1 VSGTSGSSG
10 TSGAAGAN
18 GSSGTSGSSGATGA
32 AGAKGT
38 SGSSGNSCGSPFLT
52 GQGNNACPDGY
63 AHSITNSDWSVIM
76 SGYENCITS
85 NCTTADSNNNF
96 IAGGTL
102 NIIAFDQTGAVV
114 GEVGYSSCNFIGG
127 GNTNKICARQNQTGN
142 IGFSFDNAVVGGLQ
156 NHICAFN
163 TGGQTVGTIAS
174 SFIGGGFQNR
184 ICVNTRGDYG
194 SCNAILGSK
203 SNYIEGNEFTVIG
216 GNNISVSGSY
226 TQQAHFNAISKVT
239 NNFKISHPDPTKCST
254 HFLTH
259 STMETPTAGDNIYRY
274 EVETVSCKASFEL
287 PSYYK
292 FLNENDQVWIT
303 PKDHH
308 GKAWACVTNDQTK
321 VCVNSDTDGKY
332 YVLVIGTRKDEC
344 AIGSWQGVERYK
356 IPTHIV
362 DYK

>member
-1 VSGTSGSSG
+1 
-10 TSGAAGAN
+10 
-18 GSSGTSGSSGATGA
+18 
-32 AGAKGT
+32 
-38 SGSSGNSCGSPFLT
+38 
-52 GQGNNACPDGY
+52 
-63 AHSITNSDWSVIM
+63 M
-76 SGYENCITS
+76 SGYENTITS
-85 NCTTADSNNNF
+85 NCASAASVSNF

-102 NIIAFDQTGAVV
+102 NLIRVAMSAGATGELGFVC
-114 GEVGYSSCNFIGG
+114 SNFIGG
-127 GNTNKICARQNQTGN
+127 GNTNLICVNQNSGTT
-142 IGFSFDNAVVGGLQ
+142 SWASRNAIVGGLQ
-156 NHICAFN
+156 NHICSFN
-163 TGGQTVGTIAS
+163 SAGKGTCFGRVEA

-184 ICVNTRGDYG
+184 IYPNTRGDYG
-194 SCNAILGSK
+194 SCNGILGSK
-203 SNYIEGNEFTVIG
+203 SNYLAGYEFTVIG
-216 GNNISVSGSY
+216 GNNISLSNTYS
-226 TQQAHFNAISKVT
+226 QQAHFNAISKVT

-274 EVETVSCKASFEL
+274 EVETVSCQASFEL